1 MIHQTY
7 YRNQKYIF
15 YSSFHRVKIG
25 GDVAF
30 SSEKT
35 LSTSEFDLYFMPYI
49 SNTMKKPAPKKWFV
63 FLVLSVPFF
72 LVLVGMSK
80 SESLRLNHIAGS
92 SLDSLW
98 QGSNGH
104 FLSAGTCD
112 HCHGFDSSGVYNVD
126 MEGGD
131 INVVDDWR
139 STMMAN
145 SSRDP
150 YWRAK
155 ISHEVLVN
163 PAHQGELEGFCTKC
177 HAPAGRY
184 NAHLNGASEYSMT
197 EMLADNTALDGVNC
211 MVCHRQS
218 PPSGAPQHS
227 GVLNYRT
234 DSIIEYG
241 PYVSP
246 LVSPM
251 AEALQSIPVFGSHV
265 TASSECAGCHSLIT
279 PTIDLTGNATGD
291 EFVEQATWHEW
302 LNSSYSAENV
312 TCQQCHMPRLTNQAV
327 RIANGY
333 PTQPRSEFGLHTLV
347 GGNAL
352 MLRMMRDHNEQLGI
366 AASDDDFNRTIAAT
380 ENMLQQQSIQLEWE
394 ETNRTADTLYVAV
407 KVKNLAGHK
416 LPSGYPAR
424 RVSLHLQCNDDL
436 GNVIFNSGSFDSE
449 GATPEENID
458 WEPHYNIID
467 NESQVQIYEM
477 IMGDVNG
484 QRTSVLA
491 RGAMH
496 LKDNRLTPRGMQATG
511 AMYDTTEVVLG
522 LTDNDFNLSDGSDV
536 VHYHIPVVNY
546 SSALSVHVA
555 AYYQSIHP
563 SWLAELLADDT
574 PEIQTFSAMLDATD
588 KTPIL
593 MKQLSIDVPAIVGVR
608 ENRSANFKVVAM
620 KGGLLQCNT
629 LMDGELKIYDS
640 TGKFVDSYP
649 LKAGKSQITHTL
661 SLGAYIAVMR
671 CPSGDRMQRFVI
683 SNP

>member
-1 MIHQTY
+1 M
-7 YRNQKYIF
+7 
-15 YSSFHRVKIG
+15 
-25 GDVAF
+25 GDDGN

-35 LSTSEFDLYFMPYI
+35 LSILKHGRAIIAYI
-49 SNTMKKPAPKKWFV
+49 SHNMLRTLDKKTSVVFALSLIFFFV
-63 FLVLSVPFF
+63 FAS
-72 LVLVGMSK
+72 MR
-80 SESLRLNHIAGS
+80 ESYSSFRWHHGS
-92 SLDSLW
+92 SAIDSLW

-104 FLSAGTCD
+104 FQSAGTCD

-155 ISHEVLVN
+155 MSHEVLVN
-163 PAHQGELEGFCTKC
+163 PAHQSELESFCTKC

-184 NAHLNGASEYSMT
+184 NAHLNGASQYSIS

-218 PPSGAPQHS
+218 PSSGVPQHS
-227 GVLNYRT
+227 GVLHYRT

-251 AEALQSIPVFGSHV
+251 AEAVQAIPVQGSHIN
-265 TASSECAGCHSLIT
+265 ASSECAGCHSLIT
-279 PTIDLTGNATGD
+279 PTIDLTGNSTGN

-302 LNSSYSAENV
+302 LNSAYAEENI

-333 PTQPRSEFGLHTLV
+333 PTQPRSEYGLHTLV
-347 GGNAL
+347 GGNTL
-352 MLRMMRDHNEQLGI
+352 MLRMMRDHREQLGI
-366 AASDDDFNRTIAAT
+366 AASDLDFNNTIAAT
-380 ENMLQQQSIQLEWE
+380 EHMLQQQSIQLDWV
-394 ETNRTADTLYVAV
+394 ETNRTADTLYIAV

-449 GATPEENID
+449 GATPEENVD

-467 NESQVQIYEM
+467 DESQVQIYEM

-522 LTDNDFNLSDGSDV
+522 LTDNDFNLTDGSDV
-536 VHYHIPVVNY
+536 VHYHIPVTNY
-546 SSALSVHVA
+546 SSVLNVHVA

-574 PEIQTFSAMLDATD
+574 PEIQTFSSMLDATD

-593 MKQLSIDVPAIVGVR
+593 MKQLSIDVPAIVGVN
-608 ENRSANFKVVAM
+608 ENRSSSFKVAGM

-629 LMDGELKIYDS
+629 LMDGELRLYDS
-640 TGKFVDSYP
+640 TGKFVDSYS
-649 LKAGKSQITHTL
+649 LKAGKCQIAHTL
-661 SLGAYIAVMR
+661 TTGAYIALFR
-671 CPSGDRMQRFVI
+671 CQSGDKLQRFVI

>member
-1 MIHQTY
+1 MQM
-7 YRNQKYIF
+7 
-15 YSSFHRVKIG
+15 SFRKKN
-25 GDVAF
+25 VAHL
-30 SSEKT
+30 T
-35 LSTSEFDLYFMPYI
+35 L
-49 SNTMKKPAPKKWFV
+49 AV
-63 FLVLSVPFF
+63 FF
-72 LVLVGMSK
+72 LLILGSMSETP
-80 SESLRLNHIAGS
+80 SNRQPQRGGS

-104 FLSAGTCD
+104 FQSAGTCD

-155 ISHEVLVN
+155 ISHEVMLN
-163 PAHQGELEGFCTKC
+163 PSHQGELESFCTKC

-184 NAHLNGASEYSMT
+184 NAHLNGANEYSMA

-218 PPSGAPQHS
+218 PSSGTPQHS

-241 PYVSP
+241 PYISP

-251 AEALQSIPVFGSHV
+251 AEAVQAIPVYGSHV
-265 TASSECAGCHSLIT
+265 NASSECAGCHSLIT
-279 PTIDLTGNATGD
+279 PTIDLAGNSTGN

-302 LNSSYSAENV
+302 LNSAYSEENI
-312 TCQQCHMPRLTNQAV
+312 TCQQCHMPRVTNQAV
-327 RIANGY
+327 QIANGY
-333 PTQPRSEFGLHTLV
+333 PTQPRSEFGLHTLA

-352 MLRMMRDHNEQLGI
+352 MLRMMRDHKEQLGI
-366 AASDDDFNRTIAAT
+366 AASDADFNNTIAAT
-380 ENMLQQQSIQLEWE
+380 ENMLQQQSLQLEWV
-394 ETNRTADTLYVAV
+394 ETNRTSDTLYVAV

-424 RVSLHLQCNDDL
+424 RVSLHLQCTDDL
-436 GNVIFNSGSFDSE
+436 GNVIFSSGSFDTD
-449 GATPEENID
+449 GATLEENND
-458 WEPHYNIID
+458 WEPHYNIIND
-467 NESQVQIYEM
+467 EGQVQMYEM

-491 RGAMH
+491 RGASH
-496 LKDNRLTPRGMQATG
+496 LKDNRLAPRGMQASG

-522 LTDNDFNLSDGSDV
+522 ITDNDFDLIDGSDI
-536 VHYHIPVVNY
+536 VHYHIPVANHF
-546 SSALSVHVA
+546 SALSIQVA

-563 SWLAELLADDT
+563 SWLAELMADNT
-574 PEIQTFSAMLDATD
+574 PEIQTFSNMLDATD
-588 KTPIL
+588 KTPVL
-593 MKQLSIDVPAIVGVR
+593 MKQLNANVPAYVGVA
-608 ENRSANFKVVAM
+608 ENKSEGFRIMAIR
-620 KGGLLQCNT
+620 GGLLECKT
-629 LMDGELKIYDS
+629 LVDGQLRLYDS
-640 TGKFVDSYP
+640 SGKLLLIQPVKS
-649 LKAGKSQITHTL
+649 GKNQLAHDLRS
-661 SLGAYIAVMR
+661 GAYIAVLRSAM
-671 CPSGDRMQRFVI
+671 GDKLQRLVI

>member
-1 MIHQTY
+1 MKM
-7 YRNQKYIF
+7 N
-15 YSSFHRVKIG
+15 
-25 GDVAF
+25 F
-30 SSEKT
+30 SIKT
-35 LSTSEFDLYFMPYI
+35 FVILS
-49 SNTMKKPAPKKWFV
+49 
-63 FLVLSVPFF
+63 LSVVFF
-72 LVLVGMSK
+72 LVLGSM
-80 SESLRLNHIAGS
+80 SESISSRQPYRGGS

-104 FLSAGTCD
+104 FQSAGTCD

-126 MEGGD
+126 LEGGD

-163 PAHQGELEGFCTKC
+163 PAHQGELESFCTKC

-184 NAHLNGASEYSMT
+184 NAHLNGVSEYSIA

-218 PPSGAPQHS
+218 PSSGTPQHS
-227 GVLNYRT
+227 GVLHYRT

-241 PYVSP
+241 PYISP

-251 AEALQSIPVFGSHV
+251 AEAVQAIPVFGSHV

-279 PTIDLTGNATGD
+279 PTIDLDGNSTGND
-291 EFVEQATWHEW
+291 FVEQATWHEW
-302 LNSSYSAENV
+302 LNSAYSEENI

-333 PTQPRSEFGLHTLV
+333 PTQPRSEYGLHTLA

-352 MLRMMRDHNEQLGI
+352 MLRMMRDNKEQLGI
-366 AASDDDFNRTIAAT
+366 AASDADFNNTIAAT
-380 ENMLQQQSIQLEWE
+380 ENMLQQQSLQLDWV
-394 ETNRTADTLYVAV
+394 ETNRTSDTLYVAV

-424 RVSLHLQCNDDL
+424 RVSLHLQCSDDL
-436 GNVIFNSGSFDSE
+436 GNEIFNSGSFDE
-449 GATPEENID
+449 NGATPEENNT
-458 WEPHYNIID
+458 WEPHYNTIND
-467 NESQVQIYEM
+467 ENQVQIYEM

-491 RGAMH
+491 RGALH
-496 LKDNRLTPRGMQATG
+496 LKDNRLAPRGMQSSG

-522 LTDNDFNLSDGSDV
+522 VTDSDFDLMDGSDI
-536 VHYHIPVVNY
+536 VHYHIPVTNH
-546 SSALSVHVA
+546 SSALSIQVA

-563 SWLAELLADDT
+563 SWLAELMADNT
-574 PEIQTFSAMLDATD
+574 PEIQTFSNMLDVTD
-588 KTPIL
+588 KTPVL
-593 MKQLSIDVPAIVGVR
+593 MKQINAEIPAFVGVA
-608 ENRSANFKVVAM
+608 ENKSEGFRIVPVRD
-620 KGGLLQCNT
+620 GLLECKT
-629 LMDGELKIYDS
+629 SVDGLLSLYDS
-640 TGKFVDSYP
+640 AGKLLSTQI
-649 LKAGKSQITHTL
+649 LKAGKTQINHEL
-661 SLGAYIAVMR
+661 KPAVYMAVLR
-671 CPSGDRMQRFVI
+671 SASGDKLQRFVI